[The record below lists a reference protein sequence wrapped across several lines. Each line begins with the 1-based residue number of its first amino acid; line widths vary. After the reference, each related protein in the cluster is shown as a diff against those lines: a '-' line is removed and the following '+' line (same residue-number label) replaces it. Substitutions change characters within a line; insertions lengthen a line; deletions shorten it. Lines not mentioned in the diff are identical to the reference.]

1 MFIRTGW
8 RLLLPAVLLASG
20 LTAWAAGLDPRL
32 RQAESQRVAAI
43 EKVKPAV
50 VAVFSPGGQGGG
62 SGVLI
67 GDDGYAL
74 TNFHVVEGSGPVMQ
88 CGLPDGVLYDGVL
101 VGLDKVGDVALIKL
115 LPKQEGKKFPF
126 ARMGDSDKV
135 KAGDWS
141 FAMGNPFLLAT
152 DFTPTVTYGL
162 VSGVH
167 RYQYP
172 SGTLLEYTD
181 CIQVDTSINPGNSGG
196 PLFNLAGELIGING
210 RGSFE
215 KRGRVNSGVGY
226 AISINQIKNFLGHLR
241 AGLDADHATPGF
253 RVETDL
259 DAEEGVGTRL
269 VVRSILESC
278 DAARRGIDVDDELLS
293 FAGRN
298 LTSNNQYKNVLGLF
312 PKGWRVPIVYRHEN
326 DKKEVERREVLIR
339 LMGVQPH
346 EIRDQNEPNP
356 PDKPPAPPPPPGAQ
370 PRRKPIPNSPAAKFY
385 EAKEGFANY
394 YFNRQERDRLLAG
407 FRKHGDFRKV
417 GKAWTIECDGDIRGR
432 HAPATFTITEAKE
445 PDGKTVVPKVLG
457 VLGGVD
463 YPLEPLKTGQKSEE
477 LKEPRGS
484 GGLLVALYQYQQL
497 LSAGAKGFSGDFSHG
512 GVEPLYPPL
521 PGNGRPDYV
530 KQRVDCE
537 VLRTEQAN
545 VSTKWYFSRQDQ
557 ALLGFEVSVDD
568 KDDPCEVYLSDY
580 KKADG
585 RDVPG
590 KIEVRYGDNRYAT
603 LTVKGITFAEP
614 K

>member
-1 MFIRTGW
+1 MHIRNCW
-8 RLLLPAVLLASG
+8 RFVLPGVLLTAG
-20 LTAWAAGLDPRL
+20 LAAWAGGLDPRL
-32 RQAESQRVAAI
+32 QESENKRVAAVA
-43 EKVKPAV
+43 KVKPAV

-67 GDDGYAL
+67 SDDGYAL

-115 LPKQEGKKFPF
+115 LPKEPGKKFPF
-126 ARMGDSDKV
+126 AKLGDSDKL

-141 FAMGNPFLLAT
+141 LAMGNPFLLAT
-152 DFTPTVTYGL
+152 DFSPTVTFGMI
-162 VSGVH
+162 SGIH

-196 PLFNLAGELIGING
+196 PLFNLDGELIGING

-253 RVETDL
+253 RIESDM
-259 DAEEGVGTRL
+259 DAEEGGINRL
-269 VVRSILESC
+269 VVRSILENC
-278 DAARRGIDVDDELLS
+278 DAARRGVDVDDELVT
-293 FAGRN
+293 FAGRHFAS
-298 LTSNNQYKNVLGLF
+298 TNQYKNALGLF

-326 DKKEVERREVLIR
+326 DKKEFERREVLIR
-339 LMGVQPH
+339 LMGVQAQ

-356 PDKPPAPPPPPGAQ
+356 PDKPPQPQ
-370 PRRKPIPNSPAAKFY
+370 PRPGPQAPRRPIPNSPAAKLY

-394 YFNRQERDRLLAG
+394 HFNKLERDRLLAD
-407 FRKHGDFRKV
+407 FRRHGDFRKM

-432 HAPATFTITEAKE
+432 HAIASFTITEEKE
-445 PDGKTVVPKVLG
+445 AGGKSRVPKVVG

-463 YPLEPLKTGQKSEE
+463 YPLEPLRPGQKAED

-497 LSAGAKGFSGDFSHG
+497 LAVGEKGFTVFSHG
-512 GVEPLYPPL
+512 GVEPFYPPL
-521 PGNGRPDYV
+521 PGSSHPDYA

-545 VSTKWYFSRQDQ
+545 VAAKWYFSQKDQ
-557 ALLGFEVSVDD
+557 TLLGFEVTVDD
-568 KDDPCEVYLSDY
+568 KDDPCEVYLSEY

-585 RDVPG
+585 REVPG
-590 KIEVRYGDNRYAT
+590 RIDVRYGDNRYAT
-603 LTVKGITFAEP
+603 LKVTSIKFAEP